1 MIRGIEAHFFEGDGE
16 KGKNPKYSLLD
27 YQDNKFKYVS

>member
-1 MIRGIEAHFFEGDGE
+1 MCGTDSHFIEGDEE

-27 YQDNKFKYVS
+27 YQDNKFK